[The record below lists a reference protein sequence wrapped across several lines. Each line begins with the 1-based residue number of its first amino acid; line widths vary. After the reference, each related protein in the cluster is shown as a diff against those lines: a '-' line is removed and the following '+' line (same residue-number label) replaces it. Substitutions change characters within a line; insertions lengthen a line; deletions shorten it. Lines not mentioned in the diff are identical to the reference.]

1 MTHIKLNIL
10 FLAQRV
16 PFPPNKG
23 EKIRTFNQLKYL
35 AEQNYKISVCAPLEQ
50 SEDVNYFKELADK
63 YCDNITSHVLPLK
76 PLRLLKG
83 LLKGQALSVANFYVS
98 ELQNKFDCLLQQECF
113 DVVICT
119 SSAMAEYIYKSKSIQ
134 NMDKKPLLLMD
145 FMDLDSDKW
154 QQYAQT
160 SSWPMKWIYQ
170 RESSVLAK
178 YEQQV
183 THDFDA
189 SFFIAD
195 AEVDLFKSRC
205 SNVGKVL
212 TMGNGMDTT
221 AFVPAKTPPENKAPV
236 FLFTGV
242 MDYKPNIDAVVWF
255 VESIWGKVIK
265 NYPKARFI
273 IAGMNPSSA
282 VKELVS
288 ITGVE
293 VTGFVDDILP
303 YYHQADYFVAPFRIA
318 RGVQNKVLQ
327 AFACGLPVIST
338 SMGAEGI
345 DCVQN
350 EHILIANNEVEFL
363 SAVEKLETDQ
373 MLCDTIKKN
382 ALSLIH
388 EHYSWQGKLQVLD
401 EVLNDR
407 L

>member
-1 MTHIKLNIL
+1 MNIL

-23 EKIRTFNQLKYL
+23 EKIRTFNQLKHL
-35 AEQNYKISVCAPLEQ
+35 AEQKHKISVCAPLDQ
-50 SEDVNYFKELADK
+50 SEDVNYFKELADR
-63 YCDNITSHVLPLK
+63 YCENITNHALTVK
-76 PLRLLKG
+76 PIRLLKG
-83 LLKGQALSVANFYVS
+83 LLKGQALSVANFYVN

-134 NMDKKPLLLMD
+134 NLEKKPLLLMD

-154 QQYAQT
+154 RQYAQT
-160 SSWPMKWIYQ
+160 SNWPMKWIYQ
-170 RESSVLAK
+170 REARVLAK
-178 YEQQV
+178 YEQQI
-183 THDFDA
+183 THDFDT

-195 AEVDLFKSRC
+195 AEVDLFNSRC
-205 SNVGKVL
+205 SNAGKVL

-221 AFVPAKTPPENKAPV
+221 AFVPAKAAPENEAPV

-242 MDYKPNIDAVVWF
+242 MDYKPNVDAVVWF
-255 VESIWGKVIK
+255 IETVWPSILAKYK
-265 NYPKARFI
+265 KARFI

-282 VKELVS
+282 VNELTN
-288 ITGVE
+288 ITGIE

-303 YYHQADYFVAPFRIA
+303 YYHQSDYFVAPFRLA

-345 DCVQN
+345 DCVQD
-350 EHILIANNEVEFL
+350 EHILIANNEVGFL
-363 SAVEKLETDQ
+363 SAVEKLENDQ
-373 MLCDTIKKN
+373 VFRTTIKKN

-401 EVLNDR
+401 DVLNGR

>member
-1 MTHIKLNIL
+1 MNIL

-23 EKIRTFNQLKYL
+23 EKIRTFNQLKFL
-35 AEQNYKISVCAPLEQ
+35 AEQKHKISVCAPIEQ
-50 SEDVNYFKELADK
+50 NEDVNYFKELADK
-63 YCDNITSHVLPLK
+63 YCENVISHELTVK
-76 PLRLLKG
+76 PFRLIKG
-83 LLKGQALSVANFYVS
+83 LLKGQALSVANFYTKR
-98 ELQNKFDCLLQQECF
+98 LQSKFDDLLQQECF

-119 SSAMAEYIYKSKSIQ
+119 SSAMAEYIYRSTSIKKLK
-134 NMDKKPLLLMD
+134 KKPMLLMD

-160 SSWPMKWIYQ
+160 SNWPMKWVYQ
-170 RESSVLAK
+170 REAKILAK
-178 YEQQV
+178 YEQQI
-183 THDFDA
+183 THDFDV

-195 AEVDLFKSRC
+195 AEVELFNSRC
-205 SNVGKVL
+205 SHAGKVL

-221 AFVPAKTPPENKAPV
+221 AFIPATISPNNEAPV

-242 MDYKPNIDAVVWF
+242 MDYKPNIDAVIWF
-255 VESIWGKVIK
+255 VETVWPSILTKYK
-265 NYPKARFI
+265 KARFI
-273 IAGMNPSSA
+273 IAGMNPTS
-282 VKELVS
+282 LVNDLTN
-288 ITGVE
+288 ITGIE

-303 YYHQADYFVAPFRIA
+303 YYHQSDYFVAPFRLA

-338 SMGAEGI
+338 PMGAEGI
-345 DCVQN
+345 DCTQD
-350 EHILIANNEVEFL
+350 EHILIANSEIDFL
-363 SAVEKLETDQ
+363 SAAERLED
-373 MLCDTIKKN
+373 DKAFRAKIKNN

-401 EVLNDR
+401 DVLNDR